1 MRLRSLFTVLAVAS
15 SLGLAVNCSNDS
27 PTTPTAATPTQ
38 HGGANTTLL
47 DAPIT
52 IIPLQ
57 RTAPLA
63 TDEVVQK
70 RIGVLGGTLVLPN
83 SGLTVVVPA
92 LAVTSPVTITARAFA
107 GSNVAYEFE
116 PHGLQFLAPVV
127 MTQDLS
133 KTQARS
139 GGTIDPL
146 LLYLGYFPN
155 SSNITS
161 VTELLSLQLNLPL
174 QSSTGLIWHFS
185 GYVLST
191 GRADESAPG
200 EGQ

>member
-15 SLGLAVNCSNDS
+15 SLGLAVSCSNDS
-27 PTTPTAATPTQ
+27 PTTPPAATPTQ
-38 HGGANTTLL
+38 ANGANKTLL
-47 DAPIT
+47 DNPIT
-52 IIPLQ
+52 ITVLQ
-57 RTAPLA
+57 RTSPLA
-63 TDEVVQK
+63 TNEVAQK
-70 RIGVLGGTLVLPN
+70 RIGILGGTLVLPN

-92 LAVTSPVTITARAFA
+92 LAVTSPVTITVTALA

-116 PHGLQFLAPVV
+116 PHGLRFLAPVV

-133 KTQARS
+133 KTEART

-155 SSNITS
+155 SSDITS

-174 QSSTGLIWHFS
+174 QTSTALIWHFS
-185 GYVLST
+185 GYAVST
-191 GRADESAPG
+191 GRADENPG
-200 EGQ
+200 DGQ

>member
-1 MRLRSLFTVLAVAS
+1 MRLRSLFTVFAVAS
-15 SLGLAVNCSNDS
+15 SLGLAVSCSNDS
-27 PTTPTAATPTQ
+27 PTTPPATSPT
-38 HGGANTTLL
+38 HAGGANTTIL
-47 DAPIT
+47 DNPIT

-57 RTAPLA
+57 RTSPLA
-63 TDEVVQK
+63 TNEVVQK
-70 RIGVLGGTLVLPN
+70 RIGIFGGMLVLPN

-92 LAVTSPVTITARAFA
+92 LAVTSPVTITVTALA

-133 KTQARS
+133 GTEARS

-146 LLYLGYFPN
+146 LLNLGYFPN

-174 QSSTGLIWHFS
+174 QTATGLIWHFS
-185 GYVLST
+185 GYVLAT
-191 GRADESAPG
+191 GRADENPPG
-200 EGQ
+200 DGQ